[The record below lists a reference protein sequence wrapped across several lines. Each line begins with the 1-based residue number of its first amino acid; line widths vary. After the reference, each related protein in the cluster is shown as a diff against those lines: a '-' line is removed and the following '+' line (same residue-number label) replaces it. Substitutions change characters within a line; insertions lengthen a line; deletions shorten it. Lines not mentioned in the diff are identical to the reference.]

1 MKVAIVS
8 GGQAPP
14 KEFLQ
19 KYKDWYIIAAD
30 SGVHCLLEAG
40 IAPKQVIGDLDSIEL
55 QDLKT
60 LEDKGIKVKSF
71 PKEKDETDTHLCLL
85 EAIRLEAES
94 IHVLACFGRRFDQT
108 LAHLALLEIAHDY
121 KITCALV
128 DPENKVEFLGPGKY
142 QVSKGNY
149 KYLSLVP
156 VTESITVSLYH
167 MKYPLERGILYRK
180 KSQGIS
186 NEILD
191 QEGIIKLHRGKAY
204 LIHSNDKKR

>member
-19 KYKDWYIIAAD
+19 QYRDWYIIAAD

-40 IAPKQVIGDLDSIEL
+40 IDPQQVIGDLDSIDS
-55 QDLKT
+55 QDLKI
-60 LEDKGIKVKSF
+60 LEDKGIKIKSF

-85 EAIRLEAES
+85 EAIRLQAES
-94 IHVLACFGRRFDQT
+94 IHILACFGRRFDQT

-121 KITCALV
+121 KITCSLV
-128 DPENKVEFLGPGKY
+128 DQENKVEFLSPGKY
-142 QVSKGNY
+142 QVSKDGY
-149 KYLSLVP
+149 QYLSLVP

-167 MKYPLERGILYRK
+167 MKYPLERENLYRK

-191 QEGIIKLHRGKAY
+191 QEGTIKLHKGKAY